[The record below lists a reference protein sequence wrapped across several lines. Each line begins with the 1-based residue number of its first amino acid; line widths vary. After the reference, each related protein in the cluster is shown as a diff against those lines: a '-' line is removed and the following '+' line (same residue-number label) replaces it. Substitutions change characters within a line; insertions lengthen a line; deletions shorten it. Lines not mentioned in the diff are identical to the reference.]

1 MWKRLI
7 LAVLLLTAPVVAQ
20 EGETQPAPSHPESQ
34 PIITD
39 RPDQAESPYTVGSGR
54 FQIESGLLYERTR
67 GGEEFFATPTLLRFG
82 TGPNTELRL
91 ESDFITAAQGVTGL
105 SDASLGAKVNL
116 IDEEWGAIALLGR
129 VNLPSGTGPLAG
141 NAVVPEL
148 ALLTT
153 FPLNDSMAIA
163 VSLQGGVPEDEAGG
177 GRYLQ
182 GFFATSLG
190 FALTDELGMFVE
202 CFGSGPDGT
211 NGPFQLAMDGGFTY
225 LLNEDLQLDLA
236 VLKGISGSGL
246 DWGVTVGI
254 SARYD

>member
-1 MWKRLI
+1 MWKHWLVT
-7 LAVLLLTAPVVAQ
+7 ALLLTAPLAAQ
-20 EGETQPAPSHPESQ
+20 EGGQQSAPSQTESQ

-54 FQIESGLLYERTR
+54 FQIESGLLYERAR
-67 GGEEFFATPTLLRFG
+67 GGDEFFATPTLLRFG

-105 SDASLGAKVNL
+105 SDTSLGAKVNL
-116 IDEEWGAIALLGR
+116 VDEEWGAIALLGR

-211 NGPFQLAMDGGFTY
+211 NGPFELAMDGGFTY
-225 LLNEDLQLDLA
+225 LLNEDLQIDLA
-236 VLKGISGSGL
+236 VLKGMSGSGL
-246 DWGVTVGI
+246 DWGMTVGV
-254 SARYD
+254 SARY

>member
-1 MWKRLI
+1 MWKRWI
-7 LAVLLLTAPVVAQ
+7 FALLLLAGPLGAQ
-20 EGETQPAPSHPESQ
+20 EVETQATQSESQ

-54 FQIESGLLYERTR
+54 FQIESGLLYERAR
-67 GGEEFFATPTLLRFG
+67 GGDEFFATPTLLRIG
-82 TGPNTELRL
+82 TGPNTELRV
-91 ESDFITAAQGVTGL
+91 ESDFLTAAQGVTGL
-105 SDASLGAKVNL
+105 SDASVGAKVNL
-116 IDEEWGAIALLGR
+116 ADEDWGAIALLGR

-153 FPLNDSMAIA
+153 FPLNDRVAIA

-190 FALTDELGMFVE
+190 FSLTDELGMFVE

-211 NGPFQLAMDGGFTY
+211 NGPFELAMDGGFTY
-225 LLNEDLQLDLA
+225 LVNDDLQLDLA
-236 VLKGISGSGL
+236 VLKGMSGSGL
-246 DWGVTVGI
+246 DWGMTVGV
-254 SARYD
+254 SARY